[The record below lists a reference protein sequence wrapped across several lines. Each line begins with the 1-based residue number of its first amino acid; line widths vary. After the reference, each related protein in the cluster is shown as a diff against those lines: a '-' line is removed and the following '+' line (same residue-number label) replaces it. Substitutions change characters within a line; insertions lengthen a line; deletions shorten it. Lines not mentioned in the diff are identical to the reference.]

1 MTLLTLEIA
10 STRPRAKGRAKMR
23 MLFDEIAQ
31 KCDLPPLPAVAMRAL
46 ELARDPGSSIQDL
59 VHVVSAD
66 AAIASRVLRLT
77 ASTIYGQQRSSTT
90 LQDAIVS
97 IGHAG
102 LRKVLIAASSRSAYR
117 LDSAY
122 AQRLWNH
129 ALATALAADEIAV
142 AAGEPRGGSAFIAA
156 LLHDIGRLVMH
167 LSDPAGATGPDDDD
181 LAHERAHFGVAHAAV
196 GACLAEQWGL
206 EDEIVE
212 AIMFHHVP
220 DTSPLARR
228 LAQADHVAHVAGFG
242 CRESANDESAP
253 PERERLAEIVS
264 RTFATESALFE

>member
-1 MTLLTLEIA
+1 
-10 STRPRAKGRAKMR
+10 MR

-31 KCDLPPLPAVAMRAL
+31 KCDLPPLPAVASRAL
-46 ELARDPGSSIQDL
+46 DLARDPSSSVQDL

-66 AAIASRVLRLT
+66 AAIASRVLRMT
-77 ASTIYGQQRSSTT
+77 ASTIYGRQRTATT
-90 LQDAIVS
+90 LHDAIVA
-97 IGHAG
+97 IGYAG

-117 LDSAY
+117 IDSAY

-129 ALATALAADEIAV
+129 ALATALAADQLAV

-167 LSDPAGATGPDDDD
+167 LSDPDGASGPEDDD
-181 LAHERAHFGVAHAAV
+181 LAHEQEHFGVAHAAV

-220 DTSPLARR
+220 ELSPLARR
-228 LAQADHVAHVAGFG
+228 LAEADRVAHLAGFG
-242 CRESANDESAP
+242 CREHANHASAP
-253 PERERLAEIVS
+253 RECERLAEIVT
-264 RTFATESALFE
+264 RTFAAESALFE

>member
-1 MTLLTLEIA
+1 MPLLTLELA
-10 STRPRAKGRAKMR
+10 ATRPRASGRAKMR

-31 KCDLPPLPAVAMRAL
+31 KCDLPPLPAVASRAL
-46 ELARDPGSSIQDL
+46 ELARNPSASVQDL

-66 AAIASRVLRLT
+66 AAIASRVLRMT
-77 ASTIYGQQRSSTT
+77 ASTIYGRQRTATT
-90 LQDAIVS
+90 LQDAIVA

-117 LDSAY
+117 IDSAY

-129 ALATALAADEIAV
+129 ALATAIAADELSV
-142 AAGEPRGGSAFIAA
+142 ATGEPRGGSAFIAA

-167 LSDPAGATGPDDDD
+167 LSDPENAAGPEDDD
-181 LAHERAHFGVAHAAV
+181 LLHEEQHFGVAHAAV

-206 EDEIVE
+206 KDEVVE

-220 DTSPLARR
+220 ELSPLARR
-228 LAQADHVAHVAGFG
+228 LADADHVAHLAGFG
-242 CRESANDESAP
+242 CREHTNAAAAP
-253 PERERLAEIVS
+253 VERARLASIVS
-264 RTFATESALFE
+264 RTFAAEAALFE

>member
-1 MTLLTLEIA
+1 MPLLTVEVA
-10 STRPRAKGRAKMR
+10 ATRPRTRGRAKMR

-31 KCDLPPLPAVAMRAL
+31 KCDLPPLPAVASRAL
-46 ELARDPGSSIQDL
+46 ELARDPSSSIQDL

-77 ASTIYGQQRSSTT
+77 ASTIYGRPRTAIT
-90 LQDAIVS
+90 LQDAIVAV
-97 IGHAG
+97 GHAG

-117 LDSAY
+117 LDTSY
-122 AQRLWNH
+122 ARRLWNH
-129 ALATALAADEIAV
+129 ALATALAADQLAL
-142 AAGEPRGGSAFIAA
+142 AASEPRGGSAFIAA

-167 LSDPAGATGPDDDD
+167 LSDPEGATGPDDDD
-181 LAHERAHFGVAHAAV
+181 LAHEREHFGVAHAAV

-228 LAQADHVAHVAGFG
+228 LAEADHVAHLAGFG
-242 CRESANDESAP
+242 CRENANDGSAP
-253 PERERLAEIVS
+253 AEGSRLAEIVS
-264 RTFATESALFE
+264 QTFAAESALFE